1 MADNKIVKSAS
12 AIMLFSLIAKF
23 SSFLVELLVASN
35 LGVSKETDS
44 FYMVYGIVQIIYPM
58 ISVGIW
64 KVFLPEYKTRL
75 VLGRENDAT
84 DITSKLITFFSLVAG
99 VIILLTL
106 GFPELFIKL
115 FAPGFDP
122 GTILISS
129 NLLRIVIFILLFNI
143 IATFSSA
150 ILQSHG
156 RFSKAQLKEVIF
168 HIPSVLYLL
177 VYRSEASVTGLALS
191 IVIGAIV
198 ASINGY
204 ILSRSYYKFSVP
216 GKILDNNV
224 LKILKNVPVTCLNS
238 IINQL
243 NNVIDRVFSSWLPT
257 GAVTYLNYGGK
268 LIHLFDGIFSTAIS
282 TALFPYLTELV
293 AKEEYDKLRG
303 LLKRY
308 IVLICMILLP
318 ITAIIIIYS
327 NEIVEVVFGH
337 GKFDKASV
345 DETAMVLLMYGL
357 GLLFM
362 CMTTVVND
370 IFYILKR
377 NKLLLISTVINIISN
392 IILDFIFVDIW
403 GVAGLS
409 LATTISLFVALF
421 IKHFYIRDIHI
432 FDWELIKHI
441 ITVIVYCGISVGA
454 VIIFNIMVSL
464 VPLLRLSLGIII
476 FFVFY
481 ISLTLGL
488 NKEMRAMFVSLI
500 KDLKNK
506 KKKS

>member
-257 GAVTYLNYGGK
+257 VAVTYLN
-268 LIHLFDGIFSTAIS
+268 
-282 TALFPYLTELV
+282 
-293 AKEEYDKLRG
+293 
-303 LLKRY
+303 
-308 IVLICMILLP
+308 
-318 ITAIIIIYS
+318 
-327 NEIVEVVFGH
+327 
-337 GKFDKASV
+337 
-345 DETAMVLLMYGL
+345 
-357 GLLFM
+357 
-362 CMTTVVND
+362 
-370 IFYILKR
+370 
-377 NKLLLISTVINIISN
+377 
-392 IILDFIFVDIW
+392 
-403 GVAGLS
+403 
-409 LATTISLFVALF
+409 
-421 IKHFYIRDIHI
+421 
-432 FDWELIKHI
+432 
-441 ITVIVYCGISVGA
+441 
-454 VIIFNIMVSL
+454 
-464 VPLLRLSLGIII
+464 
-476 FFVFY
+476 
-481 ISLTLGL
+481 
-488 NKEMRAMFVSLI
+488 
-500 KDLKNK
+500 
-506 KKKS
+506 